1 MISTAPAGG
10 LLALPDSAQVPYFSG
25 PSVARLRQAA
35 AFLDDSD
42 TNLIR
47 AAIGLAPTVGDPRD
61 ANGDGAITLND
72 ARACVLQCTRPNCAA
87 N

>member
-25 PSVARLRQAA
+25 PSVTRLQQAA
-35 AFLDDSD
+35 AFLADRDID
-42 TNLIR
+42 LIR
-47 AAIGLAPTVGDPRD
+47 AAIGLAPTAGDPHD
-61 ANGDGAITLND
+61 ASGDGAITLND